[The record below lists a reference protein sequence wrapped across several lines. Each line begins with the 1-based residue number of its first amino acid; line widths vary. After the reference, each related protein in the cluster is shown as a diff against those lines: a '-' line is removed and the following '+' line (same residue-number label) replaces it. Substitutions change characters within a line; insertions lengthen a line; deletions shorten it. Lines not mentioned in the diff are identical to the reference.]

1 MRDMSQ
7 VFFNINGY
15 SIKSL
20 RSINYDE
27 PENQFEQSESDIYG
41 EFENNYMP
49 SKKLIFTITVPVGEI
64 DELTLD
70 GIKAAKIESAGTYID
85 RRGSNVNTIAFNKAV
100 IQKKTKNVDRS
111 TDVAEYTILAGRVAE
126 GTIRA

>member
-1 MRDMSQ
+1 MKDMSL

-15 SIKSL
+15 SLKSL

-41 EFENNYMP
+41 EFENNYTP
-49 SKKLIFTITVPVGEI
+49 SKKLVFTIVVPVGEI

-70 GIKAAKIESAGTYID
+70 GIKAARIESVGTYID
-85 RRGSNVNTIAFNKAV
+85 RRGGNVNTIAFNKAV

-111 TDVAEYTILAGRVAE
+111 TDTAEYTILAGRVTE
-126 GTIRA
+126 GTIKA